1 MTVTKICLFP
11 FLLQM
16 MKHSWDSYVKYAW
29 GQNELRPISH
39 RGHSAS
45 IFGNSAFGATIV
57 DGLDTLY
64 LMGLM
69 EEFKQGRD
77 WIATQLT
84 FNGVCVQILFFQN

>member
-1 MTVTKICLFP
+1 
-11 FLLQM
+11 M
-16 MKHSWDSYVKYAW
+16 MKHAWDSYVKYAW

-45 IFGNSAFGATIV
+45 IFGNSALGATIV

-64 LMGLM
+64 LMGLKD
-69 EEFKQGRD
+69 EFKQGRD

-84 FNGVCVQILFFQN
+84 FSGVSYTIKLYSLL